1 MYVSC
6 NPSKSLVRDA
16 VVLCGPRSQRLHEEA
31 FRPVRAVPCDIFP
44 NCLHCEMV
52 LVFSRESEVGTA
64 PAVAGGAGE
73 RMEEG
78 LDEVDGAPAAAVAAV
93 PEKEEG

>member
-6 NPSKSLVRDA
+6 NPTKSLVRDA
-16 VVLCGPRSQRLHEEA
+16 VVLCGPRSQRLHGEA

-52 LVFSRESEVGTA
+52 LVFSRESEVPSESSA
-64 PAVAGGAGE
+64 AVAGGAGGG
-73 RMEEG
+73 MEEG
-78 LDEVDGAPAAAVAAV
+78 VDE
-93 PEKEEG
+93 